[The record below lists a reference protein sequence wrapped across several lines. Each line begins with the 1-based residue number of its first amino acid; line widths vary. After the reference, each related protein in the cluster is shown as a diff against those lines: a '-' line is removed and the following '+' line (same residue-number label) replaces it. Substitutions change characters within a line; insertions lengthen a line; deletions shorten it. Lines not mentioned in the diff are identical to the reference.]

1 VWERG
6 SRGKEEE
13 QIQRTAAKVD
23 KEKVRARILE
33 VGVVPVVRASSA
45 QEARMAADAVC
56 QGGIPIVEITMT
68 VPGAVEV
75 IRELVKN
82 AHGDVLVGAGTVL
95 NAEAARRC
103 LDAGAQFLVSPGLNL
118 PMVEL
123 AKKEG
128 KLVMAGALTPTE
140 VMAAWEA
147 GADFV
152 KIFPCGQVGGAKYI
166 KALRGPFPQ
175 IPFVPTGGVNL
186 NTAGEF
192 IEAGAVALGVGG
204 ELVQAEAL
212 KSGKPEVIVENAR
225 KFSAIVQGTR
235 AKMKSASVAA
245 RGSH

>member
-1 VWERG
+1 M
-6 SRGKEEE
+6 
-13 QIQRTAAKVD
+13 AAKMD

-33 VGVVPVVRASSA
+33 IGVVPVVRASSP
-45 QEARMAADAVC
+45 QEARTAADAVC

-75 IRELVKN
+75 ICELAKN
-82 AHGDVLVGAGTVL
+82 TPGDVLVGAGTVL

-166 KALRGPFPQ
+166 KALKGPFPQ
-175 IPFVPTGGVNL
+175 IPFVPTGGVSL
-186 NTAGEF
+186 TSAGEF

-204 ELVQAEAL
+204 ECVQAEAL

-225 KFSAIVQGTR
+225 KFLAIVKETR
-235 AKMKSASVAA
+235 AKMKSASAA
-245 RGSH
+245 AKGSY